1 MQRELKFRAWDKDNE
16 TMIYPESKNN
26 ETSLSYT
33 INAWCDSESD
43 ASIIMQYIG
52 LKDKTRTKEFPEGKE
67 IYEDDICKYNGV
79 LCTVVF
85 NNGAFMVRCGTIVNE
100 FVYIWD
106 AEQLEIIG
114 NKHENS
120 ELL

>member
-1 MQRELKFRAWDKDNE
+1 MKREIKFRAWDKIHLIMHD
-16 TMIYPESKNN
+16 P
-26 ETSLSYT
+26 LT
-33 INAWCDSESD
+33 INQYWAVRDLDNSMNNFD
-43 ASIIMQYIG
+43 IMQYIG